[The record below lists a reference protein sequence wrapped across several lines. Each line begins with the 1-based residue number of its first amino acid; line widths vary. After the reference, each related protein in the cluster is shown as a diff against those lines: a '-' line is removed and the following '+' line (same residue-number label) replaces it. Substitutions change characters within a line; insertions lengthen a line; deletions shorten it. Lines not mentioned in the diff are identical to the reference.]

1 MNTRHVIS
9 LFLCLMSFC
18 VACRERNHWPPET
31 SGPNLPVRY
40 CDIQKGDKDKTV
52 IGYALVDTSAVNW
65 LVNIWLE
72 GASVFS
78 PELSDIRKTERI
90 LQKEYSSILSKHGW
104 DKQGHLYEEG
114 GLRNYARQYVFMK
127 SPEGRKYVYVNFI
140 LLRLA
145 DLEDKEPPYYD
156 PDDLGFLPPP
166 PPVRDALS
174 RYWLVVHD
182 GGDGYWRVMV
192 DLDDEVILNCYVN
205 GLA

>member
-65 LVNIWLE
+65 LV
-72 GASVFS
+72 
-78 PELSDIRKTERI
+78 
-90 LQKEYSSILSKHGW
+90 
-104 DKQGHLYEEG
+104 
-114 GLRNYARQYVFMK
+114 
-127 SPEGRKYVYVNFI
+127 
-140 LLRLA
+140 
-145 DLEDKEPPYYD
+145 
-156 PDDLGFLPPP
+156 
-166 PPVRDALS
+166 
-174 RYWLVVHD
+174 VHD

-192 DLDDEVILNCYVN
+192 DLDNEEILNCYVN

>member
-1 MNTRHVIS
+1 MKRI
-9 LFLCLMSFC
+9 LFTILLFSAFC

-156 PDDLGFLPPP
+156 PDDLDFLPPP